1 MKRSYVLSLLVCL
14 VSFAA
19 SAQTLDWSSIGSA
32 GVIDDSTLGLY
43 STNGAALTI
52 KTNAVAT
59 VEARYPVTNTVG
71 TAFDQAPAWT
81 TLSAALV
88 DDGANGS
95 VTVTLYEVDKCDGTE
110 TQVCQINSSD
120 GTSAVECE
128 TCTFSSSTFDF
139 ANNAYYIEVSL
150 TRSTSTPTEAL
161 YQLALY

>member
-1 MKRSYVLSLLVCL
+1 MKRSSVLLLLVCL

-32 GVIDDSTLGLY
+32 GVLDDGMFNLY
-43 STNGAALTI
+43 TTTGAALAI
-52 KTNAVAT
+52 KTNTVAT
-59 VEARYPVTNTVG
+59 IEARYPVTNTVG
-71 TAFDQAPAWT
+71 TAYDQTPAWT
-81 TLSAALV
+81 TLSAALI

-110 TQVCQINSSD
+110 AQVCQIVSSD
-120 GTSAVECE
+120 GTSDVECE

-139 ANNAYYIEVSL
+139 ANNAYYIDVVL
-150 TRSTSTPTEAL
+150 TRSETTPAEAL